1 MLGRTS
7 LAREPRT
14 GGARLP
20 AAWPPGP
27 GLWHAIGALL
37 RRRQLLALHG
47 VRPGSHPLPRVEAP
61 DSVPVLT
68 FVHVVASLDELLV
81 LFTVF
86 VVYVGCKDSR
96 QDDRSVEKLPVEL
109 DAGVPLLRFSA
120 DDALVH
126 LLFFLRPFLLGWASL
141 LGRRVPRLNPFLT
154 SNVLV
159 CSLLELLE
167 RKVGGRPALV
177 VDGVLLT
184 GSSSVS
190 AEEVIVPRL
199 VELRLGFGRIPGLV
213 CVSLELLRKLALHC
227 LLAGVPVLVQ
237 LAPCPDPHI
246 CRPLPGPARLVECR
260 PSLQLQVHGP
270 VVERR
275 RVAAV
280 VTHHP
285 HGGLGGVTSS

>member
-1 MLGRTS
+1 MRSLGMACGCTLS
-7 LAREPRT
+7 QAPEDHEAGHT
-14 GGARLP
+14 HSP
-20 AAWPPGP
+20 A
-27 GLWHAIGALL
+27 
-37 RRRQLLALHG
+37 
-47 VRPGSHPLPRVEAP
+47 
-61 DSVPVLT
+61 
-68 FVHVVASLDELLV
+68 
-81 LFTVF
+81 
-86 VVYVGCKDSR
+86 
-96 QDDRSVEKLPVEL
+96 
-109 DAGVPLLRFSA
+109 PLLRCYARSDPVTLTPVSSHWQA
-120 DDALVH
+120 QPPLNPLQH
-126 LLFFLRPFLLGWASL
+126 LLLELLL
-141 LGRRVPRLNPFLT
+141 DCR
-154 SNVLV
+154 
-159 CSLLELLE
+159 LLELLE

-260 PSLQLQVHGP
+260 SSLRLQVHGP

-285 HGGLGGVTSS
+285 HGGLGGVNSS